1 MVNLI
6 TENIDI
12 WTTAQMPKNGAGRGN
27 GSNNQSLYGIKKL
40 RELILELAVRG
51 KLVLQDP
58 NDEPASVLLEK
69 IAKEKARLIKEGK
82 IKKEKKLPE
91 IGEDE
96 NHYKLPEG
104 WKWVRIG
111 EIAQHNSGKTLDG
124 RRNSGTLREYIT
136 TSNLYWGYFLL
147 DDLRQMPIM
156 DDELDKCTAKQFDLL
171 ICEGGEA
178 GRAAVWNYPYDIC
191 FQNHIH
197 RVRLYCSI
205 DPYYVFRVLL
215 KMSYSGEIDKY
226 RKGVGISNMSGKELT
241 SITVPLPPLAEQRRI
256 VTKVDELMAMCD
268 YLEQQQ
274 NDGNALYQTLV
285 ETTLSTLT
293 NAANPADFGE
303 AWQGIAGHFDILF
316 TTEQSID
323 QLKKTILQ
331 LAVMGKLV
339 RQDPKD
345 EPASVLQ
352 EKIAKEKARL
362 IKEGKIKKEKPLSK
376 ISDDEKP
383 FELPARWVWS
393 RIGEASLYTEY
404 GMSERTFEGIEGIPV
419 LTMGDIQNGK
429 VILGGQ
435 KLVSPSVVGLPNL
448 YLKNGDLLYN
458 RTNSAELVGKTGVFT
473 GPDNAY
479 TFASYL
485 VRIRCMENC
494 IHSVFLNLAMNT
506 PLFRMTQIEP
516 YLKQQCGQANV
527 NATIMKSM
535 IVPIPPI
542 NEQRRIMAKV
552 DELMALCDALK
563 ARLKE
568 AQITQI
574 QLADAIVNKVAV

>member
-12 WTTAQMPKNGAGRGN
+12 WTTAQIQKNGTGRGN
-27 GSNNQSLYGIKKL
+27 GFNNRSLHGIKKL

-51 KLVLQDP
+51 KLVPQDP

-69 IAKEKARLIKEGK
+69 IAKEKIKLVKESK
-82 IKKEKKLPE
+82 IQKEKPLPE
-91 IGEDE
+91 ISEDE
-96 NHYKLPEG
+96 KPFNVPDI
-104 WKWVRIG
+104 WAWVRFIDILDFTG
-111 EIAQHNSGKTLDG
+111 GSQPPKSNFSNVALDG
-124 RRNSGTLREYIT
+124 YVQLIQIRDLGSNPQNIYVPRE
-136 TSNLYWGYFLL
+136 SVSKF
-147 DDLRQMPIM
+147 
-156 DDELDKCTAKQFDLL
+156 CTAKDIMVGRYGASVGKVFWGKDGAYNVAL
-171 ICEGGEA
+171 IK
-178 GRAAVWNYPYDIC
+178 
-191 FQNHIH
+191 
-197 RVRLYCSI
+197 LI
-205 DPYYVFRVLL
+205 DEFSVYQKTFLFNLMQSPLIQ
-215 KMSYSGEIDKY
+215 SYF
-226 RKGVGISNMSGKELT
+226 L
-241 SITVPLPPLAEQRRI
+241 SITRSAQDGFSKNDIAPRLLPVPPRGEQHRI
-256 VTKVDELMAMCD
+256 VAKVYELMDLCD
-268 YLEQQQ
+268 KLEQQQ
-274 NDGNALYQTLV
+274 TDNDMTQQTLV
-285 ETTLSTLT
+285 ETLLSTLT
-293 NAANPADFGE
+293 TASNSDEFSE
-303 AWQGIAGHFDILF
+303 AWRRIANLFDILF

-323 QLKKTILQ
+323 QLKQTILQ

-339 RQDPKD
+339 PQDPID
-345 EPASVLQ
+345 EPASVLL
-352 EKIAKEKARL
+352 EKIAKEKVQL
-362 IKEGKIKKEKPLSK
+362 IQEGKIKKEKALPK
-376 ISDDEKP
+376 INDNEKP
-383 FELPARWVWS
+383 FELPARWEWS

-404 GMSERTFEGIEGIPV
+404 GMSEKTFQNIEGIPV

-435 KLVSPSVVGLPNL
+435 KLVSTSVEGLPNL
-448 YLKNGDLLYN
+448 YLKKGDLLYN

-494 IHSVFLNLAMNT
+494 VHSVFLNLAMNT

-542 NEQRRIMAKV
+542 NEQRRIIAEV
-552 DELMALCDALK
+552 DKLMALCDVLK

-574 QLADAIVNKVAV
+574 QLADAIVDKVTV